1 MKRRRKNQD
10 RKGKTEAT
18 QVAPLLT
25 EVATQ
30 IDQLIAT
37 ADRTADAIESR
48 IGEAR
53 NELGASRHDILA
65 AELGAVLVERVKGL
79 REEAHRLRG
88 VLGRGASAFG
98 AGAEVVPSETDP
110 VGPDD
115 VHPADAAGPE
125 ALEEPS
131 QGLLLLV
138 TQMAVAGSD
147 REEIAARLRDDF
159 GVSDT
164 DEVLSRAL
172 GESP

>member
-1 MKRRRKNQD
+1 
-10 RKGKTEAT
+10 
-18 QVAPLLT
+18 LLT

-48 IGEAR
+48 IGEPR

-65 AELGAVLVERVKGL
+65 AELATVLVERVKGL

-88 VLGRGASAFG
+88 VLERGASALG
-98 AGAEVVPSETDP
+98 GGAEVAPSGTDP
-110 VGPDD
+110 VEPDE

-125 ALEEPS
+125 ALEEAS

>member
-1 MKRRRKNQD
+1 VTRRRKNQ
-10 RKGKTEAT
+10 KGTGKTKAT
-18 QVAPLLT
+18 QIAPLLT

-37 ADRTADAIESR
+37 ADRTADAVESR

-53 NELGASRHDILA
+53 NEPGTSRHDILA
-65 AELGAVLVERVKGL
+65 AELATVLAERVQGL

-88 VLGRGASAFG
+88 VLERGASAFG
-98 AGAEVVPSETDP
+98 AGAEVAPTATDP
-110 VGPDD
+110 VEPDD
-115 VHPADAAGPE
+115 VRTPDAGGPE
-125 ALEEPS
+125 ALDAPS